1 MIAGAY
7 KQRWCLLQAG
17 RALKT
22 TLSKRETYSASQN
35 HKWSQGQ
42 LELNYR
48 GVVHDP
54 CSLLVAS
61 GGGRWGN
68 VAQRPRNTW
77 TLLYKNGEELW
88 QQPSLNKCQH
98 TLVLRAE
105 GLAVTLL
112 AAMSFNQFYMP
123 GPCKK
128 DGHGAYRFNRRKSE
142 STPTLDASSLKTG

>member
-1 MIAGAY
+1 
-7 KQRWCLLQAG
+7 
-17 RALKT
+17 
-22 TLSKRETYSASQN
+22 
-35 HKWSQGQ
+35 
-42 LELNYR
+42 
-48 GVVHDP
+48 
-54 CSLLVAS
+54 
-61 GGGRWGN
+61 

-128 DGHGAYRFNRRKSE
+128 MATVRIGLTDANNPNAPRHSAGV
-142 STPTLDASSLKTG
+142 ASSQ